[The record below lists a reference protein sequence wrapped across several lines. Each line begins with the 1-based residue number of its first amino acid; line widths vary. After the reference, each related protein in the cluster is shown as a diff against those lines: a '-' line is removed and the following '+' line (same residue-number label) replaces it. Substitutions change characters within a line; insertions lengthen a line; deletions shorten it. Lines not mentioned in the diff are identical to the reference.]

1 MSVTE
6 IPAGTLAAQQLREA
20 MAAGPVHR
28 STIQEIADATA
39 LEPHEVI
46 AIAKRIRE
54 EGPPKR
60 IPHPSTQ
67 GPRAVPTGPATS
79 VSREAVAANVPAAAE
94 SDTPLSVAREA
105 FAAFTA
111 HDVRAIANKALKITA
126 LADELIE
133 LVEADTRDA
142 RKRDELARLEA
153 KAAKLRQE
161 LGLKPPPGKRTMT
174 RGEFPCPPDS
184 RVLSSLGFGRGSP
197 QDGRQDQD
205 WRLDV
210 WGDLRLLG
218 CWRGIQAHLTADVSD
233 QVKLSRITETVKTW
247 RNELHTQELL

>member
-6 IPAGTLAAQQLREA
+6 IPATRLAAQQLREA
-20 MAAGPVHR
+20 MAAGPVNR

-46 AIAKRIRE
+46 AIAKKIRE

-67 GPRAVPTGPATS
+67 GPVR
-79 VSREAVAANVPAAAE
+79 VSGRMEMVDGRMEVAKSAPVDQDLRLNVPAAAK
-94 SDTPLSVAREA
+94 SDTPLSVARDA
-105 FAAFTA
+105 FASFQS

-142 RKRDELARLEA
+142 RKRDELAKLEA

-161 LGLKPPPGKRTMT
+161 LGIKTSSAKRRQT
-174 RGEFPCPPDS
+174 RGEFPCPHCGRVFDS
-184 RVLSSLGFGRGSP
+184 KQGITMHTTRVHS
-197 QDGRQDQD
+197 
-205 WRLDV
+205 
-210 WGDLRLLG
+210 
-218 CWRGIQAHLTADVSD
+218 
-233 QVKLSRITETVKTW
+233 
-247 RNELHTQELL
+247 

>member
-6 IPAGTLAAQQLREA
+6 IPATTLAAQQLREA

-67 GPRAVPTGPATS
+67 GPVRVN
-79 VSREAVAANVPAAAE
+79 VAKSAPVHQDLKLNVPAAAK
-94 SDTPLSVAREA
+94 SDTPLTVAREA

-161 LGLKPPPGKRTMT
+161 LGIKASTAKRRQP
-174 RGEFPCPPDS
+174 RGEFPCPHC
-184 RVLSSLGFGRGSP
+184 GRIFDTSQG
-197 QDGRQDQD
+197 
-205 WRLDV
+205 V
-210 WGDLRLLG
+210 
-218 CWRGIQAHLTADVSD
+218 T
-233 QVKLSRITETVKTW
+233 
-247 RNELHTQELL
+247 LHTTRAHTDDLGGTP

>member
-6 IPAGTLAAQQLREA
+6 IPATTLAAQQLREA

-46 AIAKRIRE
+46 AIAKKIRE

-67 GPRAVPTGPATS
+67 GPVR
-79 VSREAVAANVPAAAE
+79 VSGRMDVARSAPVDQDLKLNVPAAK
-94 SDTPLSVAREA
+94 SDTPLTVARDA

-161 LGLKPPPGKRTMT
+161 LGLKASTAKRRQP
-174 RGEFPCPPDS
+174 RGEFPCPHCHRIFD
-184 RVLSSLGFGRGSP
+184 
-197 QDGRQDQD
+197 
-205 WRLDV
+205 
-210 WGDLRLLG
+210 
-218 CWRGIQAHLTADVSD
+218 TAQGV
-233 QVKLSRITETVKTW
+233 T
-247 RNELHTQELL
+247 LHTTRVHS

>member
-6 IPAGTLAAQQLREA
+6 IPATRLAAQQLREA
-20 MAAGPVHR
+20 MAAGPVNR

-46 AIAKRIRE
+46 EIAKKIRE

-79 VSREAVAANVPAAAE
+79 VSREAVAANVPAAAK
-94 SDTPLSVAREA
+94 SDTPLTVAREA
-105 FAAFTA
+105 FAAFQS

-133 LVEADTRDA
+133 LVEADT
-142 RKRDELARLEA
+142 KRDELARLEA

-161 LGLKPPPGKRTMT
+161 LGLKASTAKRRQP
-174 RGEFPCPPDS
+174 RGEFPCPHCDRIFDTAQGVTMHVT
-184 RVLSSLGFGRGSP
+184 RVHP
-197 QDGRQDQD
+197 QYVIRANQ
-205 WRLDV
+205 
-210 WGDLRLLG
+210 
-218 CWRGIQAHLTADVSD
+218 
-233 QVKLSRITETVKTW
+233 
-247 RNELHTQELL
+247 